1 MLGPAPDSVAGT
13 LILCCAAQYIDNA
26 TMALHH
32 GVHNKAYVTN
42 ANAAL
47 AEAPPAAKNL
57 TLLGLN
63 HNVGTGLFS
72 KPALNTAFRCA
83 AACAISAQVLQQ
95 MVGCNTSTC
104 L

>member
-1 MLGPAPDSVAGT
+1 MGQHPESIAGSLT
-13 LILCCAAQYIDNA
+13 LSFAAQYIDNA

-47 AEAPPAAKNL
+47 AEAPPAVKNL

-83 AACAISAQVLQQ
+83 AACAPLLLTWQ
-95 MVGCNTSTC
+95 
-104 L
+104 